1 MLGDRANARFE
12 HGCFRFE
19 HGTNF
24 ARAPPFL
31 TFSNNNQRNGGRKMS
46 RYKIKRY
53 IVNIKSRERKIKKTI
68 KHYNRKERYMERD
81 LKRETVAIDM
91 ANEQVVFCA
100 SREDSFE
107 RLSEND
113 VQFVSNERLPE
124 DVVIEKMMVEKL
136 LKCLALLDHSEQM
149 LIKALYFQEKTE
161 RQLSEETGVHYS
173 TIHSR
178 KKKILE
184 KLKKMLEK

>member
-1 MLGDRANARFE
+1 
-12 HGCFRFE
+12 
-19 HGTNF
+19 
-24 ARAPPFL
+24 
-31 TFSNNNQRNGGRKMS
+31 
-46 RYKIKRY
+46 
-53 IVNIKSRERKIKKTI
+53 
-68 KHYNRKERYMERD
+68 MERD

-161 RQLSEETGVHYS
+161 RQLSKETGVHYS

-184 KLKKMLEK
+184 KLKKMLKK

>member
-1 MLGDRANARFE
+1 
-12 HGCFRFE
+12 
-19 HGTNF
+19 
-24 ARAPPFL
+24 
-31 TFSNNNQRNGGRKMS
+31 MS

-81 LKRETVAIDM
+81 LKRETIAIDM
-91 ANEQVVFCA
+91 TNERVVFGA

-149 LIKALYFQEKTE
+149 LIKALYFQEKTQ
-161 RQLSEETGVHYS
+161 RQLSKETGVHYS

>member
-1 MLGDRANARFE
+1 
-12 HGCFRFE
+12 
-19 HGTNF
+19 
-24 ARAPPFL
+24 
-31 TFSNNNQRNGGRKMS
+31 MS

-53 IVNIKSRERKIKKTI
+53 IVNIKSRERKIKKAI

-91 ANEQVVFCA
+91 ANERVVFCA